1 MTRVG
6 QFSASVINVSTKF
19 LERDSLRK
27 SVRIQNHSASKD
39 VAIKV
44 GSAFL
49 GAVTQTQTIS
59 FSATP
64 TAGAWKVTYG
74 GNESG
79 SLAYNINAA
88 DLQTALRLV
97 SGLGSVTVA
106 GSVAAGFVV
115 TMTSVS
121 HVSGNPA
128 LMSVTSNTLIK
139 AAVHTISFSA
149 VPTAGVW
156 QIKIGAF
163 ATANLAYNLN
173 AAGVQTAVR
182 LLTGLSTATV
192 TGDYTSGFVLTL
204 LGTAFA
210 ASVDVVEETLTITEV
225 FEAQLVEF
233 DNVPDAGTWTIS
245 YGAEETSA
253 LAFGANAAAVQVAL
267 RLLEGLEAVTVTG
280 DYTSGFTVTFID
292 VEGDIDDLVVDDS
305 ALEFESG
312 PVVASV
318 SETVAYVAPEANVTT
333 TIANTIPYAAVT
345 GSIAISAKGNLADV
359 GVVIAEGA
367 SYEFKGANCE
377 NEFYAKAEDSTAV
390 SFEVIAE

>member
-6 QFSASVINVSTKF
+6 QFSASVVNVSTKF

-88 DLQTALRLV
+88 DLQTALRLI
-97 SGLGSVTVA
+97 SGLSSVTVS

-139 AAVHTISFSA
+139 AAVHTISFSD
-149 VPTAGVW
+149 VPTAGGW
-156 QIKIGAF
+156 KIKIGAF
-163 ATANLAYNLN
+163 TTANLAYNLN

-192 TGDYTSGFVLTL
+192 TGNYTDGFVLSL
-204 LGTAFA
+204 PGTAFA
-210 ASVDVVEETLTITEV
+210 ASVDVVESTLNIAEV
-225 FEAQLVEF
+225 FEAQLIEF
-233 DNVPDAGTWTIS
+233 SAVPDAGTWTIA
-245 YGAEETSA
+245 YGAEITTA
-253 LAFGANAAAVQVAL
+253 LAFGANAAAVQAAV
-267 RLLEGLEAVTVTG
+267 RLLEGLEAATVTG
-280 DYTSGFTVTFID
+280 NYTSGFTVTFVNVESD
-292 VEGDIDDLVVDDS
+292 VDDLVVADS
-305 ALEFESG
+305 LTASAA
-312 PVVASV
+312 PVTTTVT
-318 SETVAYVAPEANVTT
+318 ETVAYVAPETVSATV
-333 TIANTIPYAAVT
+333 ANTTPFESVT
-345 GSIAISAKGNLADV
+345 GSVAISAKGNLADV

-377 NEFYAKAEDSTAV
+377 NEFYAKAEDTTAV